1 MRIFF
6 LLLILPI
13 LGFTQNPYEEI
24 ENLFLQKQFL
34 QAQRLM
40 EKRVDDNPKDLKA
53 WELLG
58 DAYGH
63 QKKWDDAIDVYK
75 KLVDTNPKSA
85 NYQYKYGGSL
95 GMKALS
101 VNKLRALLLVDD
113 IREAFTM
120 AAELDRDHIDARWAL
135 IEFYMKLPGILGGST
150 TKALEYAQELENI
163 SRVDG
168 YLAKGN
174 IYEQNN
180 QPVLAEEYYRKAIK
194 VGGSLTCYDKLSTFY
209 ENQKKPAEAIA
220 NLEEAQEVHKRNALH
235 YQIGKVAAEYRIA
248 LDKGEKCLITY
259 INNYSVADGVPIPWA
274 RYRLAQIYKYQGNKA
289 AALQNIN
296 LAISDLPK
304 INTFKAEKEEILKL

>member
-1 MRIFF
+1 MR
-6 LLLILPI
+6 LILILITLPI
-13 LGFTQNPYEEI
+13 LGFSQNSYDEI
-24 ENLFLQKQFL
+24 ENLFFQKKYL
-34 QAQRLM
+34 QAQKLM
-40 EKRVDDNPKDLKA
+40 EKQVEDYPNDIKA

-58 DAYGH
+58 DAHGH
-63 QKKWDDAIDVYK
+63 QENWEEAIEIYK
-75 KLVDTNPKSA
+75 KLVDTNPRSA

-113 IREAFTM
+113 IREAFTK
-120 AAELDRDHIDARWAL
+120 AAELDKNHIDARWAL
-135 IEFYMKLPGILGGST
+135 TEFYMKLPGILGGST

-163 SRVDG
+163 SKVDG

-174 IYEQNN
+174 IYEQDNE
-180 QPVLAEEYYRKAIK
+180 PDLAEEYYRKAIK
-194 VGGSLTCYDKLSTFY
+194 EGGSLTCYDKLSTFY
-209 ENQKKPAEAIA
+209 ENQKKPTEAIA
-220 NLEEAQEVHKRNALH
+220 NLEQAQEVHKRNALH
-235 YQIGKVAAEYRIA
+235 YQIGKVAAEYRIS

-304 INTFKAEKEEILKL
+304 IDTFKEEKEQ